1 MLEFDLDLVCLPV
14 FLGDLDMGYFLSEDS
29 LDLDLVVLLLDD
41 SLEFVFFRQVLP
53 SPDLLLPMCCFSRG
67 FR

>member
-14 FLGDLDMGYFLSEDS
+14 FLGDFDIGDFLSENS

>member
-1 MLEFDLDLVCLPV
+1 MLEFDLDLVCLLV
-14 FLGDLDMGYFLSEDS
+14 FLGDLEMEDFLPEDS

>member
-1 MLEFDLDLVCLPV
+1 MLEFDLDLACLLV
-14 FLGDLDMGYFLSEDS
+14 FLGDLDMEDFLPEDS

-53 SPDLLLPMCCFSRG
+53 SPDLLLPMCCFRRG

>member
-14 FLGDLDMGYFLSEDS
+14 FLGDLDMEDFLPEDS